1 MAVGD
6 IIYWWM
12 SNPLILL
19 AAGSVS
25 SGLLIPYFTRRWQ
38 DHQTELKLKVDLL
51 KDLTGCV
58 TDIIMAVR
66 HAEELDSYMVGLL
79 DGLYHIWQLSSKE

>member
-6 IIYWWM
+6 IYWWV

-38 DHQTELKLKVDLL
+38 DHQTELKLKVELL
-51 KDLTGCV
+51 KDLTESV
-58 TDIIMAVR
+58 TVTFDMLKNPMHLKDR
-66 HAEELDSYMVGLL
+66 RS
-79 DGLYHIWQLSSKE
+79 